1 MRKFAPEL
9 WQERNLKIFARQFGI
24 GAAAGI
30 RTRALVFRL
39 ESVRSFA
46 RAVLEMEA
54 PVHCL
59 VNNAGIMFGPR
70 RETEDGWV
78 ARRSLLTC

>member
-1 MRKFAPEL
+1 MITNLRMEL
-9 WQERNLKIFARQFGI
+9 L
-24 GAAAGI
+24 GALI
-30 RTRALVFRL
+30 RTLALVFRL

-46 RAVLEMEA
+46 RAVLELEA

-78 ARRSLLTC
+78 ARRSLLTY

>member
-1 MRKFAPEL
+1 M
-9 WQERNLKIFARQFGI
+9 
-24 GAAAGI
+24 
-30 RTRALVFRL
+30 FRL

-78 ARRSLLTC
+78 AVARRSLLTC

>member
-1 MRKFAPEL
+1 M
-9 WQERNLKIFARQFGI
+9 
-24 GAAAGI
+24 
-30 RTRALVFRL
+30 FRL

-46 RAVLEMEA
+46 RAVLELEA